1 KGGIDKPDVRYLGD
15 ALDGAGLT
23 AHVVLPITDPYVVH
37 HASLGSAAWIHVEDD
52 DIQRAQQI
60 VAALDGVE
68 EVLGREDAAP
78 ALEGPEVPED
88 RIGELVVL
96 ADASTALGGRER
108 EHDLSKLHGALR
120 THGGRRERRVP
131 VVLSERVAVPPGLR
145 NRDVH
150 ELLIGAR

>member
-1 KGGIDKPDVRYLGD
+1 MNAKGRIDKPDVRYLGD

-52 DIQRAQQI
+52 DIERAQQI

-68 EVLGREDAAP
+68 EVLGREEAARE
-78 ALEGPEVPED
+78 LEVPED

-96 ADASTALGGRER
+96 ADASTALGGHER

-120 THGGRRERRVP
+120 THGGRHERRVP